1 MTYEKR
7 NDVPCLAGEQ
17 VVELDTGSLVATSCS
32 CERVATGVAF
42 RAKARAIDGE
52 GEPVL
57 DAEGRPVVTELSHV
71 APVAVVDA
79 ETASV
84 ISRDCLLAVLGEP
97 VTRPWADVLL
107 SSVSIRVS
115 LAAAPISGPVDAG
128 AVL

>member
-1 MTYEKR
+1 M
-7 NDVPCLAGEQ
+7 
-17 VVELDTGSLVATSCS
+17 
-32 CERVATGVAF
+32 ATGVAF
-42 RAKARAIDGE
+42 RAKARAIDGA
-52 GEPVL
+52 GSPVR
-57 DAEGRPVVTELSHV
+57 DAEGRAVVTEFPHV
-71 APVAVVDA
+71 APVSVVDA
-79 ETASV
+79 ETSEV

>member
-1 MTYEKR
+1 MTYIKR
-7 NDVPCLAGEQ
+7 TDVPALTGEL
-17 VVELDTGSLVATSCS
+17 VVELDTGALVATSCS

-42 RAKARAIDGE
+42 RAKARAIDAVGA
-52 GEPVL
+52 PVL
-57 DAEGRPVVTELSHV
+57 DAEGRPVVTQLSHV
-71 APVAVVDA
+71 APVSVVDA
-79 ETASV
+79 ETPEV